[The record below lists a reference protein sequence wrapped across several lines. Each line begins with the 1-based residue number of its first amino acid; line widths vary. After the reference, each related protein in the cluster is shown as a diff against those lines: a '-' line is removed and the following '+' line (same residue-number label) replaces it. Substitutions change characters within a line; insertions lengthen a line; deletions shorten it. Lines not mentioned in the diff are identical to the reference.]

1 MNLITARNAHE
12 MLPIALDR
20 LLQMGNKR
28 PSRNG
33 DVIQLDG
40 PTLLCYENPWERVVF
55 WPERDA
61 NPFFHLMESLWMLA
75 GREDVAFTTKYV
87 KTMSDFSDDGI
98 IFNGAYGYRWR
109 YKFGSDQLDAIIER
123 LRANPDCRRQVLSMW
138 EPKDLF
144 NQNTKDVPCNTHA
157 YFAINAKGQL
167 DMTVCNRSNDLVW
180 GALGANAV
188 HFSFLQEY
196 MAAHIG
202 VPMGRYFQFTN
213 NLHGYLKTIQPLLEL
228 PMQQGAASPYE
239 LNNWKVAPLGAMR
252 LTQLQPFLMGAQAST
267 SDFLNQVA
275 LPMEVVHQLYREKNY
290 AAAMIACIDIQSPD
304 WQLAC
309 TQWLDR
315 RAARRLVK
323 AQDDG
328 VRYE

>member
-1 MNLITARNAHE
+1 

-20 LLQMGNKR
+20 LLKLGNKR

-75 GREDVAFTTKYV
+75 GREDVALPAKYV
-87 KTMSDFSDDGI
+87 KTIENYSDDGI
-98 IFNGAYGYRWR
+98 VFNGAYGYRWR
-109 YKFGSDQLDAIIER
+109 HKFGADQLETIIER
-123 LRANPDCRRQVLSMW
+123 LRANPNCRRQVLSMW
-138 EPKDLF
+138 CPNDLF

-196 MAAHIG
+196 MAAHVG

-213 NLHGYLKTIQPLLEL
+213 NLHGYLKTLQPLLEL
-228 PMQQGAASPYE
+228 PSQQGAASPYE
-239 LNNWKVAPLGAMR
+239 LNNWKVTPLGKVSQQW
-252 LTQLQPFLMGAQAST
+252 LLLFPSVP
-267 SDFLNQVA
+267 SPNEFLNTVA
-275 LPMEVVHQLYREKNY
+275 LPMEEVHRLYREKEY
-290 AAAMIACIDIQSPD
+290 DLAMTGCGNIQSPD
-304 WQLAC
+304 WRLAC
-309 TQWLDR
+309 AQWLHR
-315 RAARRLVK
+315 RALKRK
-323 AQDDG
+323 AKQMAEDDG